1 MTSSSIQISL
11 FAALSNQI
19 QTVFPMFQASK
30 ATLVDI
36 SHTLEDCIL
45 VNKLPSVIFTGFQE
59 SSHWR
64 AETRRYLELA
74 GIASQVCIFAGGNP
88 PVPEE
93 RHIAVT
99 LSDND
104 PLRQEW
110 FLLVLTE
117 HFSAVLCGQDRQEK
131 PDREADRTFDTFLS
145 FEPAVVQQVIK
156 VILPVVERY
165 RPDRAVELAQAVESF
180 PPCPPDGK
188 YITEL
193 STRIVAHLERRY
205 NQQRAVAR
213 ELEIAHQYEHR
224 LERALAELAVPVIPI
239 LEEVIV
245 LPLIGS
251 IDTRRAQIIMENL
264 LQGIAHFQATVAI
277 IDITGVP
284 VVDTAVADTLM
295 RAVKAASLLGAQVIL
310 SGISAQIAL
319 TLVSI
324 GLDMSHVLTRGQLRE
339 SVTTALKL
347 RGLQIAPLSTG
358 STQ

>member
-1 MTSSSIQISL
+1 MSPSPIQISL
-11 FAALSNQI
+11 FATLSNQM
-19 QTVFPMFQASK
+19 QAVFPVFRASK

-64 AETRRYLELA
+64 AETQRYLDLA

-99 LSDND
+99 LVGDD

-117 HFSAVLCGQDRQEK
+117 HFSAVLCGQDRKEQPE
-131 PDREADRTFDTFLS
+131 READRVFDTLLS
-145 FEPAVVQQVIK
+145 FDPTVIQRVIE

-165 RPDRAVELAQAVESF
+165 RPDRAIELAEAVATF
-180 PPCPPDGK
+180 PPCPPNGRH
-188 YITEL
+188 ITEL
-193 STRIVAHLERRY
+193 CSRIVAHLERRY
-205 NQQRAVAR
+205 NQQRAVVR
-213 ELEIAHQYEHR
+213 ELEQARLYEQR
-224 LERALAELAVPVIPI
+224 LERVLAELATPVIPI

-245 LPLIGS
+245 LPLIGA
-251 IDTRRAQIIMENL
+251 IDTRRAQLIMENL
-264 LQGIAHFQATVAI
+264 LQGIADFQATVAI

-295 RAVKAASLLGAQVIL
+295 RAVKAASLLGARVIL
-310 SGISAQIAL
+310 SGISARIAL
-319 TLVSI
+319 TLVSL
-324 GLDMSHVLTRGQLRE
+324 GLDMSHVLTCGQLRD
-339 SVTTALKL
+339 SIMAALEL
-347 RGLQIAPLSTG
+347 RGLQIVPLANR
-358 STQ
+358 